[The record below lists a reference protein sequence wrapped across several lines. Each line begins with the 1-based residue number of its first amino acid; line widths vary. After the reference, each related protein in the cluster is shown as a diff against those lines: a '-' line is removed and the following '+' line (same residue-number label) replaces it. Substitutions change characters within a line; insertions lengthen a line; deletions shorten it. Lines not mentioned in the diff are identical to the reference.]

1 MSGALLEVS
10 IVIKALN
17 EERHIGATIESAF
30 AALAGAGLSG
40 EVILA
45 YSASTDRTVE
55 IASRYPIIIV
65 RLNRIADRAC
75 GAGVQLG
82 YQYCRGRFI
91 CLIDGDMRLYE
102 NFLPAALRFLNDHRQ
117 FAGVGGIIVEREAE
131 NLEYV
136 KRASAHDADRLP
148 GIVDH
153 LDCGGLYR
161 REAIAAA
168 GYFGDRNLHGREEME
183 LGVRLRARGW
193 KLARIDVP
201 AIDHYGHTGNA
212 YALLLRRWRTRLA
225 FGTGEVLR
233 ATIGRNTFWPAL
245 RKMRHELVLLAGV
258 HVWWLALIAVAF
270 ATATSARG
278 ALALAALALLPFAVM
293 ALKCRS
299 LRIGLYSV
307 TAWNVYAAGI
317 WPGLFGRRAD
327 PSAWID
333 STIVQK
339 GHAVDAVQA
348 PRLGGCLNNL
358 VTGSGADGASP
369 GALPGALP
377 GASHRD
383 APVEPATPS

>member
-1 MSGALLEVS
+1 S
-10 IVIKALN
+10 N
-17 EERHIGATIESAF
+17 RRRH
-30 AALAGAGLSG
+30 
-40 EVILA
+40 
-45 YSASTDRTVE
+45 
-55 IASRYPIIIV
+55 
-65 RLNRIADRAC
+65 
-75 GAGVQLG
+75 
-82 YQYCRGRFI
+82 
-91 CLIDGDMRLYE
+91 
-102 NFLPAALRFLNDHRQ
+102 AALRELSFRRAALSERISAIRRRRRHHRRTRSGESRIRQ
-117 FAGVGGIIVEREAE
+117 TGKRERCRPVARDRRPSRLRRPVSPRGHRGG
-131 NLEYV
+131 
-136 KRASAHDADRLP
+136 
-148 GIVDH
+148 
-153 LDCGGLYR
+153 
-161 REAIAAA
+161 
-168 GYFGDRNLHGREEME
+168 
-183 LGVRLRARGW
+183 RLRARGW

-245 RKMRHELVLLAGV
+245 RKMRHELVLLVGV

-299 LRIGLYSV
+299 LCIGLYSV